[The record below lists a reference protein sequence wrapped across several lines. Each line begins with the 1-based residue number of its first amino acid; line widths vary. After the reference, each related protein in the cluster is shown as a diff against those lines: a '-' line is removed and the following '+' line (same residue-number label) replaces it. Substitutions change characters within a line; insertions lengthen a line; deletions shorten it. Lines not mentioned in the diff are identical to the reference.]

1 MYIWLLSFE
10 SLYTR
15 KVGGLAEVPPRLGE
29 ALQRRGHR
37 VEVIVPS
44 HGFVGKHRGD
54 LREITS
60 FDTLM
65 GRISIYEY
73 DKPPVKHIII
83 SGGVLEEWEV
93 YSSRYLLDK
102 IALWSIGLKLYAE
115 YLLRNNTL
123 PDIIH
128 GNDWHSV
135 PGITV
140 LKTIYDLRGDKNSV
154 RYYYQIHLLTRN
166 SFSRGFFSGRLGID
180 LGKEVRGI
188 YGWKTLSEYYNLSHG
203 LADRLGALLSDKTL
217 TVSRE
222 YMKDVVKRVG
232 WDIAGYVDYIPNATT
247 WSIEDVLEEV
257 RNKHSFLRDRISSVK
272 DALYKRR
279 VIRKY
284 FLEEALGKIM
294 PPEPFIDNEDF
305 RKYMEKLSIPPF
317 RDSGLPTSFSEDGPL
332 AIMTGR
338 MVRQKGIHVL
348 INAFEEI
355 LYRVPE
361 AKIVLLLLPV
371 SGEYA
376 LADKL
381 VEYVVSFPENL
392 RVVFGRAPSI
402 YRLAHLAADIM
413 IAPSIYEPFGLMA
426 LEAMSTGTPVVA
438 SKTGGLAETILDII
452 LYGVRGTGLHVI
464 PGDPDDLA
472 VKTSDL
478 LLFME
483 SAYHDPWSSEW
494 YKIIDR
500 IENKSLINLLL
511 SNPKS
516 PIIVR
521 ESCIS
526 RAKTYSWDRSAEKA
540 LKIYGS

>member
-1 MYIWLLSFE
+1 LYIWLLSFE

-44 HGFVGKHRGD
+44 HGFAEKNRDD
-54 LREITS
+54 LKEITS

-65 GRISIYEY
+65 GKINIYEY
-73 DKPPVKHIII
+73 DKPPIKHIII
-83 SGGVLEEWEV
+83 GGGVLEEWEV

-115 YLLRNNTL
+115 YLLRSNVL
-123 PDIIH
+123 PNIIH

-140 LKTIYDLRGDKNSV
+140 LKTIYDLRGGENGVK
-154 RYYYQIHLLTRN
+154 YYYQIHLLTRN
-166 SFSRGFFSGRLGID
+166 SFSREFFSERLGID

-188 YGWKTLSEYYNLSHG
+188 YGWKTLSEYYDLSRG

-232 WDIAGYVDYIPNATT
+232 WDIAEHVDYIPNATT
-247 WSIEDVLEEV
+247 WSIEEVIEEV
-257 RNKHSFLRDRISSVK
+257 RDKHVYLRDKIRDAK

-279 VIRKY
+279 IIREY
-284 FLEEALGKIM
+284 FLKNALGNIKS
-294 PPEPFIDNEDF
+294 PEPFIDNEDF
-305 RKYMEKLSIPPF
+305 KEYMKKLSMPPF

-355 LYRVPE
+355 IYRVPE
-361 AKIVLLLLPV
+361 AKFVLLLLPV
-371 SGEYA
+371 GGGYD
-376 LADKL
+376 LVDKL
-381 VEYVVSFPENL
+381 VEYTVSFPENL
-392 RVVFGRAPSI
+392 RVVFGRVPSI

-426 LEAMSTGTPVVA
+426 LEAMSTGAPVVA
-438 SKTGGLAETILDII
+438 SKTGGLAETVLDIT
-452 LYGVRGTGLHVI
+452 LHGVKGTGLHVT
-464 PGDPDDLA
+464 PGDPVDLA

-483 SAYHDPWSSEW
+483 SSYHDPWSSEW
-494 YKIIDR
+494 YRIIDR
-500 IENKSLINLLL
+500 IENKQLIDLLL

-516 PIIVR
+516 PVIIR

-540 LKIYGS
+540 LRIYGS

>member
-1 MYIWLLSFE
+1 LYIWLLSFE

-29 ALQRRGHR
+29 ALQKRGHR

-44 HGFVGKHRGD
+44 HGFIEKHRDD

-83 SGGVLEEWEV
+83 GGGVLEEWEV
-93 YSSRYLLDK
+93 YSSKYLLDK
-102 IALWSIGLKLYAE
+102 IVLWSIGLKLYAE
-115 YLLRNNTL
+115 HLLRNNVL

-140 LKTIYDLRGDKNSV
+140 LKTIYDLRGGKSGV
-154 RYYYQIHLLTRN
+154 KYYYQIHLLTRN
-166 SFSRGFFSGRLGID
+166 SFSREFFSERLGID

-188 YGWKTLSEYYNLSHG
+188 YGWKTLSEYYELSHG
-203 LADRLGALLSDKTL
+203 LADRLGALLADKTL

-222 YMKDVVKRVG
+222 YMKDVIKRVG
-232 WDIAGYVDYIPNATT
+232 WDIAEHVDYIPNATT
-247 WSIEDVLEEV
+247 WSIEEVLEEV
-257 RNKHSFLRDRISSVK
+257 RNKHGFLRDKIGSVK
-272 DALYKRR
+272 DVLYKRKI
-279 VIRKY
+279 IREY
-284 FLEEALGKIM
+284 FLKEALGNIKS
-294 PPEPFIDNEDF
+294 PEPFIDEEGF

-317 RDSGLPTSFSEDGPL
+317 RGSGLPANFLEDGPL

-338 MVRQKGIHVL
+338 MVKQKGIHIL

-361 AKIVLLLLPV
+361 AKFVLLLLPV
-371 SGEYA
+371 SGEYD

-381 VEYVVSFPENL
+381 IEYTISFSENL
-392 RVVFGRAPSI
+392 RVVFGKAPSI
-402 YRLAHLAADIM
+402 YKLAHLAANIM
-413 IAPSIYEPFGLMA
+413 VAPSIYEPFGLMA

-438 SKTGGLAETILDII
+438 SKTGGLAETVLDIT
-452 LYGVRGTGLHVI
+452 LYGVKGTGLHVI

-472 VKTSDL
+472 IKTSDL

-494 YKIIDR
+494 YRIIDR
-500 IENKSLINLLL
+500 IENKTLINLLL

-516 PIIVR
+516 PVIIR

-540 LKIYGS
+540 LRIYGS